1 MELKGKYADAIIY
14 NDLVE
19 ATCISQILALL
30 NHPLSENTHPR
41 FMCDLHAGKG
51 CVIGYTAILPPDGK
65 VVPNLIGLDEGCGIF
80 TIRLGYLADIGKKF
94 DKLDRFIR
102 NEIPSGFKSNE
113 RTNQDL
119 DEIFRKGL
127 AGNGLFANFRDF
139 ETAIKEVCKRQDQNF
154 DAVMRQVS
162 TLGGGNHFLEVGVDE
177 ENRLWLTIHSGS
189 RHFGNISCLFHQKK
203 AQNKYLGLDDETYR
217 AKVEEIKRTKHGKG
231 IEAAIQKL
239 RSEARKGGKKPN
251 GLEWLEGKDRDAY
264 INDLKVAQLYAK
276 LNRHAMAHTIVGG
289 FYKLDIFDLK
299 RIESVHNYIKFNEF
313 EDGSAIVRKG
323 AISARAGEEVV
334 IPFNMRDGLIIGV
347 GKGNADWNYSAPHGS
362 GRKMSR
368 SAAKS
373 LDLAHFEKVMKDA
386 GIWSTSVSKDT
397 LDESPMAYKDTE
409 DIIALLGPT
418 VEIKHRVKPVYN
430 FKAGK
435 EEERE

>member
-1 MELKGKYADAIIY
+1 MELKGKYANAIVY

-19 ATCISQILALL
+19 ATCISQILGLL
-30 NHPLSENTHPR
+30 NHPLSENSNPR
-41 FMCDLHAGKG
+41 FMPDLHAGKG

-65 VVPNLIGLDEGCGIF
+65 VVPNLIGVDKGCGVY
-80 TIRLGYLADIGKKF
+80 TICLGFLADIGEKF

-119 DEIFRKGL
+119 EEIFRKGL
-127 AGNGLFANFRDF
+127 ASNGLYANIRDF
-139 ETAIKEVCKRQDQNF
+139 DVALKEVCKRQDQSY
-154 DAVMRQVS
+154 DAVMRQIG
-162 TLGGGNHFLEVGVDE
+162 TLGGGNHFIEVGLDE

-203 AQNKYLGLDDETYR
+203 AQNKYLGLDDETFR

-231 IEAAIQKL
+231 IEAAIQRL

-251 GLEWLEGKDRDAY
+251 GLEWLEGKDRETY
-264 INDLKVAQLYAK
+264 IHDLKVAQLYAK
-276 LNRHAMAHTIVGG
+276 LNRHTMAYAIVNG
-289 FYKLDIFDLK
+289 FYKLDIFSLK
-299 RIESVHNYIKFNEF
+299 RIESVHNYINF
-313 EDGSAIVRKG
+313 EDNIVRKG
-323 AISARAGEEVV
+323 AISAHIGEEVV
-334 IPFNMRDGLIIGV
+334 IPFNMRDGLIIGI
-347 GKGNADWNYSAPHGS
+347 GKGNPDWNFSAPHGS

-368 SAAKS
+368 SAAKG

-386 GIWSTSVSKDT
+386 GIWSTSIGKDT
-397 LDESPMAYKDTE
+397 LDESPMAYKNTE
-409 DIIALLGPT
+409 DIVALLGPT
-418 VEIKHRVKPVYN
+418 VEIKHRVKPIYN
-430 FKAGK
+430 FKSGK